1 MAEVHLVPLRP
12 DDPALGG
19 QAELVVSSFP
29 CVLGRAPSCDWRLAD
44 PLVSRHHCELSLCG
58 GRVWVED
65 LGSRNGTSLNRLRLR
80 GARPLADGDR
90 LDLADCPFLARLVGS
105 PAEAAVPGGG
115 AESQEGKPRRV
126 LVVEDNPDTRE
137 SLRSLLRAWGHE
149 VEVAGDGAQGLA
161 KALGWRPEVAILDIG
176 MPQLDGYEVA
186 RRVRPAAGGEVR
198 LIALTG
204 YGSAED
210 RQRAFAAG
218 FDHHLTKPADPEEL
232 RRLVATE

>member
-1 MAEVHLVPLRP
+1 MVEVHLVPLRP

-19 QAELVVSSFP
+19 RAVLAVSSFP
-29 CVLGRAPSCDWRLAD
+29 CVLGRGAGCGHRLAD
-44 PLVSRHHCELSLCG
+44 PLASRQHCELSLRG

-65 LGSRNGTSLNRLRLR
+65 LLSRNGTFLNGERLE

-90 LDLADCPFLARLVGS
+90 LDLADCPFLARLAGAA
-105 PAEAAVPGGG
+105 AEAAAPVGDAGSR
-115 AESQEGKPRRV
+115 AGKPRRV
-126 LVVEDNPDTRE
+126 LVVEDHPDTRE
-137 SLRSLLRAWGHE
+137 SLRSLLRGWGHE

-161 KALGWRPEVAILDIG
+161 KALGWRPEVAVLDIG
-176 MPQLDGYEVA
+176 LPRLDGYEVA
-186 RRVRPAAGGEVR
+186 RRVRPAVGGEVR

-204 YGSAED
+204 YGAAED

-232 RRLVATE
+232 RRLVATA

>member
-1 MAEVHLVPLRP
+1 MVEVHLVPLRP

-19 QAELVVSSFP
+19 RAELAISSFP
-29 CVLGRAPSCDWRLAD
+29 CVLGRGPGCGQRLAD
-44 PLVSRHHCELSLCG
+44 PLVSRRHCELSLRG
-58 GRVWVED
+58 GQVFVED
-65 LGSRNGTSLNRLRLR
+65 LGSCNGTSLNRLRLR

-90 LDLADCPFLARLVGS
+90 LDLADCPFQARLVGP
-105 PAEAAVPGGG
+105 PAGATAPGDAA
-115 AESQEGKPRRV
+115 SQAGKPRRV

-137 SLRSLLRAWGHE
+137 SLRTMLRGWGHE

-161 KALGWRPEVAILDIG
+161 KALGWRPEVAVLDIG
-176 MPQLDGYEVA
+176 LPRLDGYEVA
-186 RRVRPAAGGEVR
+186 RRVRPAVGGEVR

-204 YGSAED
+204 YGAAED

-232 RRLVATE
+232 RRLVATA

>member
-1 MAEVHLVPLRP
+1 MPEVHLVPLRP

-19 QAELVVSSFP
+19 RAVFVVSSFP
-29 CVLGRAPSCDWRLAD
+29 CVLGRGAGCGHRLAD
-44 PLVSRHHCELSLCG
+44 PLVSRRHCELSLRG
-58 GRVWVED
+58 GQVFVED

-90 LDLADCPFLARLVGS
+90 LDLADCRFRARLVGP
-105 PAEAAVPGGG
+105 PAEGAAPGD
-115 AESQEGKPRRV
+115 ALSQAGKPRRV

-137 SLRSLLRAWGHE
+137 TLRSLLRGWGHE

-161 KALGWRPEVAILDIG
+161 KALGWRPEVAVLDIG
-176 MPQLDGYEVA
+176 LPRLDGYEVA
-186 RRVRPAAGGEVR
+186 RRVRPAIGGEVR

-204 YGSAED
+204 YGAAED
-210 RQRAFAAG
+210 RERAFAAG

-232 RRLVATE
+232 RRLVATA

>member
-1 MAEVHLVPLRP
+1 MVEVHLLPLRP

-19 QAELVVSSFP
+19 RAALVVSSFP
-29 CVLGRAPSCDWRLAD
+29 CVLGRGPDCGHRLAD
-44 PLVSRHHCELSLCG
+44 PLVSRRHCELSLRG
-58 GRVWVED
+58 GQVFVED
-65 LGSRNGTSLNRLRLR
+65 LGSRNGTSLNRLQLR

-90 LDLADCPFLARLVGS
+90 LDLADCPFQARLAGTPAEGAAPGDAAS
-105 PAEAAVPGGG
+105 PA
-115 AESQEGKPRRV
+115 GKPRRV

-137 SLRSLLRAWGHE
+137 SLRTLLRGWGHE

-161 KALGWRPEVAILDIG
+161 KALGWRPEVAVLDIG
-176 MPQLDGYEVA
+176 LPRLDGYEVA
-186 RRVRPAAGGEVR
+186 RRVRPAVGGEVR

-204 YGSAED
+204 YGAAED

-232 RRLVATE
+232 RRLVATA